1 MGLGAHTAEESM
13 GKQQK
18 VILLKNKTS
27 LLVQVFRIC
36 LESIPLY
43 EGESKQQ
50 ISVLQTA
57 DERAVTINFVC
68 IYNIEH
74 SKCNIIFFSFS

>member
-43 EGESKQQ
+43 ERESKQQ

-57 DERAVTINFVC
+57 DERAVTVNFVC